1 MSSSSTGPEV
11 ADAGSPAS
19 ESTMIATEAEDIEAK
34 IERLAGALEAKYVL
48 AHTERHH
55 CPHWFPL
62 LLAHR

>member
-1 MSSSSTGPEV
+1 
-11 ADAGSPAS
+11 
-19 ESTMIATEAEDIEAK
+19 MIATEAEDIEAK

-48 AHTERHH
+48 AHTERPHTERR

>member
-19 ESTMIATEAEDIEAK
+19 ESTMIATEAEDIEAT

-48 AHTERHH
+48 AHTERR
-55 CPHWFPL
+55 PH
-62 LLAHR
+62 